1 MRTAA
6 EKILKYLQGRKRP
19 VTVEH
24 LVNHFLTHPSTVRS
38 ALHELKS
45 KDLADFDT
53 ETGKAGRAQQLWYYR
68 RPMALS
74 AVPASAPAAPPT
86 PRPSAP
92 RKWTVYDDRAYD

>member
-38 ALHELKS
+38 ALHDLKTR
-45 KDLADFDT
+45 DLADFDT
-53 ETGKAGRAQQLWYYR
+53 EAGKAGRAQQLWYSR
-68 RPMALS
+68 RPVALPS
-74 AVPASAPAAPPT
+74 VSAPIAPAPHR
-86 PRPSAP
+86 PRAP
-92 RKWTVYDDRAYD
+92 RSWTVYDERAYD

>member
-45 KDLADFDT
+45 KDVADFDT
-53 ETGKAGRAQQLWYYR
+53 ETGKAGRARQLWYHR
-68 RPMALS
+68 RPVALPS
-74 AVPASAPAAPPT
+74 VSAPIT
-86 PRPSAP
+86 SAP
-92 RKWTVYDDRAYD
+92 HRPRAPRSWTVYDERAYD

>member
-38 ALHELKS
+38 ALHDLKTR
-45 KDLADFDT
+45 DLADFDT
-53 ETGKAGRAQQLWYYR
+53 IGGKPGKPRQLWYYR
-68 RPMALS
+68 RPVALS
-74 AVPASAPAAPPT
+74 SVPASAAPASHR
-86 PRPSAP
+86 PRAP
-92 RKWTVYDDRAYD
+92 RAWTVYDERAYD